1 MLRIVYGAKG
11 SGKTST
17 LIDEANAMVDKTSGN
32 IVFITYVDRYNFDLN
47 YRIRVINATNFGVG
61 TEEQLAGFVKGVMAS
76 NSDIDILYIDGAHRI
91 TNKAVADLGFF
102 YNEVAKAA
110 KNSAVEIVLSASTDT
125 LPDFLADYESEKVK

>member
-1 MLRIVYGAKG
+1 MIRIVYGAKG
-11 SGKTST
+11 SGKTSK
-17 LIDEANAMVDKTSGN
+17 LIDEANTMVEKTSGN

-110 KNSAVEIVLSASTDT
+110 QNSAVEIVLSASTDT
-125 LPDFLADYESEKVK
+125 LPDFLADYENEKVK

>member
-11 SGKTST
+11 SGKTSK

>member
-1 MLRIVYGAKG
+1 MLRIIYGAKG
-11 SGKTST
+11 SGKTSKM
-17 LIDEANAMVDKTSGN
+17 IDEANAMMQKTSGS

-47 YRIRVINATNFGVG
+47 YRIRVINAGNFGVG

-91 TNKAVADLGFF
+91 TGKPVADLEYF
-102 YNEVAKAA
+102 YNEVAKAG

-125 LPDFLADYESEKVK
+125 LPAFLKDFDSEKVE